1 MSQAKPEKR
10 IRITQRG
17 IERATGAKKGRLEAK
32 VAYLRGLRPSA
43 RFEKGPKQ
51 LGEGGY
57 I

>member
-17 IERATGAKKGRLEAK
+17 VERATGAKKARLEAK
-32 VAYLRGLRPSA
+32 IAYLRGLRPSA